1 MLKPLRIALTF
12 VSIVAI
18 LSACGGSKKSTS
30 ETLPPPDPRP
40 EWVKARP
47 FRQDVYIGI
56 GSAVKLSSGSDHQIQ
71 AKNQALSDLASEISI
86 NISGSS
92 LLYQME
98 DNENYREN
106 FQSSVKTR
114 TAEQL
119 SGYEVAGVYED
130 DRRYWVMYMLD
141 KEQYARD
148 KERRKQKAIE
158 LALFHRKE
166 AQNFLNQGN
175 DILAIESYLKALED
189 VHDFWNEDLRTEID
203 GEQDFLGNR
212 LFADL
217 SSAVRGVSVI
227 PNSRTLDWRIGT
239 SLPRDLL
246 GFQLLSHDAKPLV
259 NAPVFLNLEGY
270 RLRPNQVTT
279 DARGRVTLNEF
290 PKGIRP
296 GRNEISAT
304 LNLVALIERSTTDPL
319 IALMANTI
327 QPAQAATAIDFTYPT
342 IQIISDEKAYG
353 VENSEEKLANEF
365 ESQLMRDG
373 FQIVNA
379 NSDLILEIIS
389 DTKEGNQMDKF
400 FSSLLEARIRLLDN
414 NGRLLHEVK
423 LKDIK
428 GIQLS
433 YSKASEEAYG
443 KAASEIQKRY
453 YRDMFRNVFGD

>member
-1 MLKPLRIALTF
+1 MRLWVALTF
-12 VSIVAI
+12 VSLAGI
-18 LSACGGSKKSTS
+18 LSACGGSKKTS
-30 ETLPPPDPRP
+30 SENLPPPDPRP

-119 SGYEVAGVYED
+119 SGYEVAGIYED
-130 DRRYWVMYMLD
+130 DRRYWVMYFLD
-141 KEQYARD
+141 KEQYAID

-166 AQNFLNQGN
+166 AQGFLNQGN

-189 VHDFWNEDLRTEID
+189 VHDFWNEDLRVEID
-203 GEQDFLGNR
+203 GAQDFLGNR

-227 PNSRTLDWRIGT
+227 PNTRVLEWRIGT
-239 SLPRDLL
+239 VLPRDLL
-246 GFQLLSHDAKPLV
+246 GFQLLSHDARPLV
-259 NAPVFLNLEGY
+259 NAPVFLHLEAY
-270 RLRPNQVTT
+270 RLRPNQVST
-279 DARGRVTLNEF
+279 DARGRVVLNEL

-296 GRNEISAT
+296 GRNELSAT
-304 LNLVALIERSTTDPL
+304 LNLVALIERSTSDPL
-319 IALMANTI
+319 IAIMANTI

-342 IQIISDEKAYG
+342 IQIVSDEKAFG
-353 VENSEEKLANEF
+353 LETSSEKLADEF

-373 FQIVNA
+373 FQVVNG
-379 NSDLILEIIS
+379 NSDLTLEILS

-414 NGRLLHEVK
+414 NGRMLHEIK

-433 YSKASEEAYG
+433 YPKASEEAYV
-443 KAASEIQKRY
+443 KAAAEIQKRY
-453 YRDMFRNVFGD
+453 YRDLFRSVFGD